1 MLAEQ
6 KRNIQ
11 QRLVVYD
18 KQLSLKETLKKKIK
32 PFFKNP
38 EQIPIKIFVVISEY
52 DGSLVKKFTQLCK
65 GFRRHILFEY
75 KRMMSPA
82 IEAFKRQYTDYFEFH
97 SIRLWENKISFAG
110 QDGTRVDQVLK
121 FKVKELCSD
130 QSIIF
135 GCSGNRHETTT
146 RTRLQNVAF
155 KFDCFGKGQ
164 SRWQW
169 LHKEERE
176 FHGPSD
182 VRSYSIPVI
191 PVCVDDYVEISVTLM
206 SLMGVLDSSSILWKP
221 CFFEQ
226 LPDQE
231 DIRNYNRL
239 KSMTPDRDKFEKYF
253 ADLKRVCEVE
263 DTVIEWFDK
272 SVHQ

>member
-1 MLAEQ
+1 MQ
-6 KRNIQ
+6 
-11 QRLVVYD
+11 
-18 KQLSLKETLKKKIK
+18 
-32 PFFKNP
+32 
-38 EQIPIKIFVVISEY
+38 IFVLMTSY
-52 DGSLVKKFTQLCK
+52 DGGLVKKFSQLCK
-65 GFRRHILFEY
+65 GFRRHILFEF
-75 KRMMSPA
+75 RRQMDPA
-82 IEAFKRQYTDYFEFH
+82 IESFKQVYGAYFEFK
-97 SIRLWENKISFAG
+97 SVRMWENKISFGG
-110 QDGTRVDQVLK
+110 QEGTRVDQVIK
-121 FKVKELCSD
+121 FRVKPECSR
-130 QSIIF
+130 QQMIF
-135 GCSGNRHETTT
+135 GCCGDRYEST
-146 RTRLQNVAF
+146 RKKRLQNIAY
-155 KFDCFGKGQ
+155 KFDCFAPGQ

-191 PVCVDDYVEISVTLM
+191 PICAEDYVEISITIM
-206 SLMGVLDSSSILWKP
+206 SLMGVLDVSTLEWKP

-239 KSMTPDRDKFEKYF
+239 KSMTPDRDKLEKYF

-263 DTVIEWFDK
+263 DTVVEWFLK